1 MEEEVKSVA
10 EIIRITAKNQSEFL
24 NSLADHVERLE
35 AENANLK
42 FELKKWG
49 TTLEQ
54 PNNNQ

>member
-1 MEEEVKSVA
+1 MEENKSVA
-10 EIIRITAKNQSEFL
+10 EIIRITAKNQFEFL
-24 NSLADHVERLE
+24 KTIADHIDSIE

-54 PNNNQ
+54 PNNDQ